1 MRNLSVTLAAIAAI
15 WWFTTTPD
23 TVAVTLPD
31 GAFQYPGYE
40 FSAAEEFTLEGR
52 VLSRK
57 DYGSGRESDLS
68 PTDLAMGW
76 GKMADEEVIKA
87 FDISQSGRWYQ
98 WRAAQLPI
106 PRAEIQSHS
115 ANIHIVPANLTV
127 ETDLAQV
134 DANDAVRLTGKLVNI
149 RAGDG
154 WHWNSSRS
162 RTDTGGGSCELL
174 LLERIDWI

>member
-1 MRNLSVTLAAIAAI
+1 MAARERGCTLDTRWKCGAESHMRNLSVTLAAIAAI

-87 FDISQSGRWYQ
+87 FDISQ
-98 WRAAQLPI
+98 
-106 PRAEIQSHS
+106 
-115 ANIHIVPANLTV
+115 
-127 ETDLAQV
+127 
-134 DANDAVRLTGKLVNI
+134 RLTDDIYGEQHIACRNPAQTLTFT
-149 RAGDG
+149 AHDP
-154 WHWNSSRS
+154 
-162 RTDTGGGSCELL
+162 LF
-174 LLERIDWI
+174 DWQF